1 MGFSVLVET
10 DRMCHEVA
18 RRLWPRLRLPR
29 IARHSI
35 RGSYQKEGIY
45 RIQICVVVRTY
56 GRTEFLL
63 VDVGTLPNCCMLTMR
78 LALLSIIFTAALAS
92 AVPFKGY
99 QQKVKES
106 IHAPP
111 NGWYKHAP
119 APKHHLLELR
129 IALPQPRFPELE
141 QHLLEISDPSHA
153 RYGAHLSK
161 QETESLMAPH
171 PETLDIV
178 SEWLALHGLA
188 EGDIIRSS
196 ARDWVTIRVPVG
208 LAEKM
213 LTTAYHVY
221 KHAQTGESVIRT
233 MSYSLP
239 EMLHDHI
246 DLIQPTTMFARFK
259 AFKSTLHWTDH
270 VRPAVSSPSG
280 STITGPAG
288 NQLYNAVDYNT
299 SATNGNALGITGYLN
314 ESTNNVDLQQFYQL
328 QNPSAYGSNYSS
340 VSINGGNNNQSYAAA
355 GLEANLDTQFGFGL
369 TWPTPGTFYSTGGE
383 PLFDSDLLTGDGM
396 AALGA
401 RGVSVIFSSGD
412 GGVGDGIAYPD
423 KPLKHQCYSND
434 GLYTPM
440 FLPVFPASCPYV
452 TAVGGTL
459 NIPETAAY
467 FSGGG
472 FSNYFSRPSYQ
483 DAAVSA
489 YLAMLTPGTYKGL
502 YNSTGRAY
510 PDVSS
515 QAASFSVV
523 YQGQATPL
531 DGTSCA
537 APAFAAFVSM
547 LNDARLSAGKTAL
560 GFLNPFLYS
569 TGYTALN
576 DITEGRNPG
585 CQTEGFNATVGWDP
599 VTGYGTPNFE
609 KLKDLVLAM

>member
-1 MGFSVLVET
+1 
-10 DRMCHEVA
+10 
-18 RRLWPRLRLPR
+18 
-29 IARHSI
+29 
-35 RGSYQKEGIY
+35 
-45 RIQICVVVRTY
+45 
-56 GRTEFLL
+56 
-63 VDVGTLPNCCMLTMR
+63 MLMR
-78 LALLSIIFTAALAS
+78 LVLLSLPFAAALAS
-92 AVPFKGY
+92 AIPFRGY
-99 QQKVKES
+99 RHKVKES
-106 IHAPP
+106 IHGPP
-111 NGWYKHAP
+111 SGWYRHAP
-119 APKHHLLELR
+119 APKHHMLELK
-129 IALPQPRFPELE
+129 IALPQPKFPELE
-141 QHLLEISDPSHA
+141 QHLLEVSDPSHA

-161 QETESLMAPH
+161 QETEALMAPH
-171 PETLDIV
+171 PETLDV
-178 SEWLALHGLA
+178 VGKWLALHGLA
-188 EGDIIRSS
+188 EEDITRSS
-196 ARDWVTIRVPVG
+196 ANDWVTIRVPVG
-208 LAEKM
+208 LAEEM
-213 LTTAYHVY
+213 LTTVSKHV
-221 KHAQTGESVIRT
+221 HTGESIIRT
-233 MSYSLP
+233 TSYSLP
-239 EMLHDHI
+239 EILHDYI

-259 AFKSTLHWTDH
+259 AFKSTLHWTNH
-270 VRPAVSSPSG
+270 TRPADSTPSG

-288 NQLYNAVDYNT
+288 NQVDASCNNTITVSCLRQLYNAVDYNT

-314 ESTNNVDLQQFYQL
+314 ESTNNVDLQQFYRL
-328 QNPSAYGSNYSS
+328 QNPSAYGSNYTS
-340 VSINGGNNNQSYAAA
+340 VSIHGGKNNQSSEAA

-369 TWPTPGTFYSTGGE
+369 TWPTPGTFFSTGGE
-383 PLFDSDLLTGDGM
+383 PIFNPDLLTGTDTNEPYSYDTIPQSISTSYGDDEQTVPRSYATRVCNGM

-401 RGVSVIFSSGD
+401 RGVSIIFSSGD
-412 GGVGDGIAYPD
+412 GGVGDGVVYPD
-423 KPLKHQCYSND
+423 KPLGHQCYSND
-434 GLYTPM
+434 GLKTPM

-452 TAVGGTL
+452 TAVGGTVH
-459 NIPETAAY
+459 IPETAAN

-472 FSNYFSRPSYQ
+472 FSNYFHRPSYQ

-489 YLAMLTPGTYKGL
+489 YLATLAPGTYNGL

-515 QAASFSVV
+515 QSASFSVI

-537 APAFAAFVSM
+537 APAFAAFISM